1 MNEDNGVNFVSLID
15 EAGNTV
21 DLEIVETFDYKD
33 RTFTAFL
40 PMDVPTDSP
49 DYGLVFLENLY
60 EDDEVVFDTINDM
73 DERVLIGRLLMA
85 GRQRQGRKGQ
95 QEQLLHS
102 VCTGVP

>member
-21 DLEIVETFDYKD
+21 DLEIIETFDYKD

-40 PMDVPTDSP
+40 PMDVPKDSP

-73 DERVLIGRLLMA
+73 DEMEVYEAYQQLIFA
-85 GRQRQGRKGQ
+85 
-95 QEQLLHS
+95 QEDEDE
-102 VCTGVP
+102 

>member
-1 MNEDNGVNFVSLID
+1 MNEDNGINFVSLID

-21 DLEIVETFDYKD
+21 DLEIIETFDYKD

-40 PMDVPTDSP
+40 PMDVPKDSP

-73 DERVLIGRLLMA
+73 DEMAVYEAYQQLIFA
-85 GRQRQGRKGQ
+85 
-95 QEQLLHS
+95 QEDEDE
-102 VCTGVP
+102 

>member
-40 PMDVPTDSP
+40 PMDVPADSP

-73 DERVLIGRLLMA
+73 DEMEVYEAYQQLIFS
-85 GRQRQGRKGQ
+85 
-95 QEQLLHS
+95 QEEEDE
-102 VCTGVP
+102 

>member
-1 MNEDNGVNFVSLID
+1 MNEDNGINFVSLID

-21 DLEIVETFDYKD
+21 DLEIIETFDYKD

-40 PMDVPTDSP
+40 PMDVPKDSP

-73 DERVLIGRLLMA
+73 DEMEVYEAYQQLILA
-85 GRQRQGRKGQ
+85 
-95 QEQLLHS
+95 QEDEDE
-102 VCTGVP
+102 

>member
-1 MNEDNGVNFVSLID
+1 MNEDNGINFVSLID

-21 DLEIVETFDYKD
+21 DLEIIETFDYKD

-40 PMDVPTDSP
+40 PMDVPKDSP

-73 DERVLIGRLLMA
+73 DEMEVYEAYQQLIFS
-85 GRQRQGRKGQ
+85 
-95 QEQLLHS
+95 QEEEDE
-102 VCTGVP
+102 

>member
-1 MNEDNGVNFVSLID
+1 MNEDNGINFVSLID

-40 PMDVPTDSP
+40 PMDVPKDSP

-73 DERVLIGRLLMA
+73 DEMEVYEAYQQLIFA
-85 GRQRQGRKGQ
+85 
-95 QEQLLHS
+95 QEDEDE
-102 VCTGVP
+102 

>member
-1 MNEDNGVNFVSLID
+1 MNEDNGINFVSLID

-21 DLEIVETFDYKD
+21 DLEIIETFDYKD

-40 PMDVPTDSP
+40 PMDVPKDSP

-73 DERVLIGRLLMA
+73 DEMEVYEAYQQLIFA
-85 GRQRQGRKGQ
+85 
-95 QEQLLHS
+95 QEDEDE
-102 VCTGVP
+102 

>member
-73 DERVLIGRLLMA
+73 DEMEVYEAYQQLIFA
-85 GRQRQGRKGQ
+85 
-95 QEQLLHS
+95 QEDEDE
-102 VCTGVP
+102 

>member
-1 MNEDNGVNFVSLID
+1 MNEDNGINFVSLID

-21 DLEIVETFDYKD
+21 DLEIIETFDYKD

-40 PMDVPTDSP
+40 PMDVPKDSP

-73 DERVLIGRLLMA
+73 D
-85 GRQRQGRKGQ
+85 
-95 QEQLLHS
+95 
-102 VCTGVP
+102 